1 MKVLLIH
8 DFYQRYAGEDAVAL
22 AEKELLEQHG
32 EQVTSY
38 TRHNDEI
45 KRYTLLEKLTFPSNT
60 VYSLRTTKELTE
72 IVEKTTPDGAYVIN
86 VLPLISPSV
95 YHALH
100 SLKVP
105 SLQAGQDFRLF
116 CPIGLFYTNGHICE
130 RCKRGNYLN
139 AVRYRCYRDSYTF
152 SALYSAS
159 IGLNRLAG
167 MLRKI
172 SAFICLT
179 EFMKLQL
186 LEAGVPEDK
195 LFIKPNFLDAT
206 RVTPCPGGG
215 NYVVYLGRLSSEK
228 GLWTLVR
235 AFEALKDPLLKIV
248 GTGPLEPALKGYVR
262 ERGIRNI
269 EFVGFKT
276 GLEKWELLKGSLLSV
291 VPSEWYEPFGLVVLE
306 AYAAGKPVVASD
318 ISGLPSIVRNGESGV
333 LFRPGSVA
341 DLMEKVR
348 YLIERPTEM
357 EAMGRYGRQ
366 LVETEYGPEQ
376 AYRTLMAIFSA
387 VCGVGQAPK
396 DRCSGQRQPDSL
408 PSTKEAQP
416 TGD

>member
-1 MKVLLIH
+1 M
-8 DFYQRYAGEDAVAL
+8 

-45 KRYTLLEKLTFPSNT
+45 KRYSFLEKVTFPSNT
-60 VYSLRTTKELTE
+60 IYSPRATKELTE
-72 IVEKTTPDGAYVIN
+72 IVEKNGPDAAFIHN

-105 SLQAGQDFRLF
+105 SVQVVHDFRFF
-116 CPIGLFYTNGHICE
+116 CPNGLFYTNGHICE
-130 RCKRGNYLN
+130 RCKRGNFLN
-139 AVRYRCYRDSYTF
+139 AVRFRCRRDSYAL
-152 SALYSAS
+152 SAIYAAS
-159 IGLNRLAG
+159 IGLSRSAG

-179 EFMKLQL
+179 EFARLKL
-186 LEAGVPEDK
+186 LEVGVPEDK
-195 LFIKPNFLDAT
+195 LFIRPNFIDAAH
-206 RVTPCPGGG
+206 VTPCPGDG
-215 NYVVYLGRLSSEK
+215 NYVVYLGLLSSAK

-262 ERGIRNI
+262 ERGITNI
-269 EFVGFKT
+269 EFVGFRA
-276 GLEKWELLKGSLLSV
+276 GLEKWELLKGSLLAV
-291 VPSEWYEPFGLVVLE
+291 VPSEWYEMFPSVLLE

-318 ISGLPSIVRNGESGV
+318 IGGLASIVRNGKSGM

-341 DLMEKVR
+341 DLTEKVR
-348 YLIERPTEM
+348 YLIERPGEI

-366 LVETEYGPEQ
+366 LVETEYGPDR
-376 AYRTLMAIFSA
+376 AYMTLMGIFNKVS
-387 VCGVGQAPK
+387 
-396 DRCSGQRQPDSL
+396 RQ
-408 PSTKEAQP
+408 
-416 TGD
+416 